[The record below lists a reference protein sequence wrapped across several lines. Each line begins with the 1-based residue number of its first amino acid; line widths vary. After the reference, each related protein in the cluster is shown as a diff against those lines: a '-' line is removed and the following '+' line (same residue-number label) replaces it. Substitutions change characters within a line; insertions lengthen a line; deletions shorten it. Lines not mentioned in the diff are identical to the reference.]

1 MDEHAGERHFC
12 RIEAVRK
19 GRGQSPCFLKAGV
32 SLDNDRQVILR
43 AHDQS
48 GVASLVALL
57 SFDQALDLAD
67 ALMRSAEVA
76 ESVNR
81 PMASLSPRPP
91 LGTADEPSR
100 DQAAGQ

>member
-1 MDEHAGERHFC
+1 MIAVRQHTSRGANHRTLINHAMTKAGEVASMDEHVGERHFC

-48 GVASLVALL
+48 GVASL
-57 SFDQALDLAD
+57 
-67 ALMRSAEVA
+67 
-76 ESVNR
+76 
-81 PMASLSPRPP
+81 SPRPP
-91 LGTADEPSR
+91 LGTANEASR
-100 DQAAGQ
+100 DRAAGQ